1 MLDRGYVA
9 GDYSHMTVDI
19 GGSGITHNQ
28 LILTAPAI
36 GEFWRDVDIE
46 ASTDNRTWSLIA
58 KSQIYR
64 VVKAGSPI
72 QSLTLNYPLSTA
84 RFLRIKIADD
94 GSGDLQMG
102 GATGHF
108 DSSVAPTLVESQILP
123 VAQVEDT
130 VIKTSTTD
138 FDRGRSGTVFNQVTL
153 ETSSIN
159 FNRNVTLQLS
169 NDRERW
175 KSAGRSEIYSYT
187 LGNNP
192 LKGLTISLPESTER
206 YVRVVVFNQGNPSI
220 KVTGAVFSGFAKRLV
235 FLAVVKGVLTLLR
248 QTGKQFADLRHRTG
262 PGQYQHTRSVESGR
276 RAAYGQS

>member
-1 MLDRGYVA
+1 M
-9 GDYSHMTVDI
+9 
-19 GGSGITHNQ
+19 
-28 LILTAPAI
+28 
-36 GEFWRDVDIE
+36 
-46 ASTDNRTWSLIA
+46 
-58 KSQIYR
+58 
-64 VVKAGSPI
+64 KAGSPI

-94 GSGDLQMG
+94 GSGDLRMR

-138 FDRGRSGTVFNQVTL
+138 FDRGRSGTVFHQVTL

-159 FNRNVTLQLS
+159 FNRNVILQLS

-235 FLAVVKGVLTLLR
+235 FLAVVKGVLPLLR

-262 PGQYQHTRSVESGR
+262 PGQYQHTRSAESGR